1 MDPDE
6 AREYSESWENRKLEL
21 EVKQEHQKKKQKTSP
36 FSNSPGEIRD
46 SVKNS
51 LDIVSVIGKS
61 ISLHH
66 DGNGEYHG
74 ATSASSKS
82 GASLR
87 VNSRMQ
93 LYNNFATGDGRDV
106 FNWMAYENGLDCADD
121 FPTILRMAAEMAGIT
136 LEEVT
141 PEDVKKAEERQTVQD
156 VLTEAAAI
164 YHGNL
169 ASELREYI
177 NKKWSINDETID
189 MLKIGYAEPN
199 GDNLFSMS
207 DRDTLLKS
215 GLLLRFSNGSTKEFF
230 SGRIVFPYWKNGKVA
245 YFAARGDF
253 DLPVNT
259 PNVKYEKNGEELIKY
274 KKLLRH
280 NEKHPYVSECIDN
293 GYIWGEDT
301 VRGESHCVITEG
313 IADAIVLIQNGIPVL
328 SPVTTK
334 FAKHDITK
342 LVSIAKRLKTVYIAN
357 DNEKSGAGEDGALRT
372 GELLIKEGVDVRIIK
387 LPLPEGLD
395 KIDIAEY
402 FINNP
407 VKKFKDLMNGSI
419 PYYQYIISHLP
430 KSDNQTVNINT
441 ANQFLDE
448 MISLPIDVI
457 DNLINHEIKDR
468 FDFNRDD
475 CRNLKRY
482 FKRTKAEN
490 KDAQLSDIF
499 NKYTPPF
506 AEVADRIMERRAFF
520 TFDDTKEIYVYRNGV
535 FVSKGAETEIKQLSR
550 DICCQMYEQHDLLQV
565 VPSMTYVSEILELI
579 RVRTAVYR
587 DEIDNN
593 PKNKYIINM
602 KNGLYNIK
610 TGELTAHTE
619 EYISLRQIPVNYN
632 PAANAPKFR
641 KFMSE
646 IVTPEDA
653 QVLLEFIGY
662 SLIFDIKHDQ
672 AIMLQGT
679 GANGKSILLQFII
692 ALHGEENICSTSLQR
707 LCEDRFALSELY
719 GKPLNVFADLSDD
732 GIKDDAMFKNISSG
746 DMITA
751 QKKFGQPFQF
761 TNSARQIYSVNDVP
775 PVHKKTFAFFRRWI
789 LLCFPYTFVDNPA
802 PDTNERKIGKGL
814 LDALLTPEELSG
826 AFNLVIECMKHML
839 AKGKYSYASTVADVT
854 ELYTLKSD
862 PVKAFTD
869 RYTDASEYHISVQEM
884 YDGYVRWS
892 KHKDLKILTAQRLTR
907 HLKNLGFVESRPY
920 DDYGSRI
927 YAWMNVSFT
936 ESFDKEIPAE
946 IKAEQKK
953 LDDKYAKT
961 DKKIL
966 YWQQLGE
973 ILDNL
978 SEKTKDP
985 NHAQI
990 SLKEQEN
997 SPTIA

>member
-6 AREYSESWENRKLEL
+6 AREYSESWESRKLEL

-36 FSNSPGEIRD
+36 SPNSPGEIRD
-46 SVKNS
+46 RIKNS
-51 LDIVSVIGKS
+51 LDVVNVIGKS

-82 GASLR
+82 GASLK
-87 VNSRMQ
+87 VNFRMQ
-93 LYNNFATGDGRDV
+93 LYNNFATGDGGDV
-106 FNWMAYENGLDCADD
+106 FNWMAYENGLDCVDD
-121 FPTILRMAAEMAGIT
+121 FPKILRMAAEMAGIP
-136 LEEVT
+136 LEEAT
-141 PEDVKKAEERQTVQD
+141 PDDIKKAEERQTVQD
-156 VLTEAAAI
+156 ILTEAATI
-164 YHGNL
+164 YHGNVTP
-169 ASELREYI
+169 EIREYI
-177 NKKWSINDETID
+177 HKKWSINDETID
-189 MLKIGYAEPN
+189 MLKIGYAKP
-199 GDNLFSMS
+199 DSNLSSMS
-207 DRDTLLKS
+207 DRETILKS
-215 GLLLRFSNGSTKEFF
+215 GLLLRFSNGGIKDFF
-230 SGRIVFPYWKNGKVA
+230 LGRIVFPYWKNGKVVN
-245 YFAARGDF
+245 FAARGDQ
-253 DLPVNT
+253 DKLGT
-259 PNVKYEKNGEELIKY
+259 PNTEYEQAKY
-274 KKLLRH
+274 KKLLTH
-280 NEKHPYVSECIDN
+280 NDKHPYVSECVDN
-293 GYIWGEDT
+293 SYIWGEDT
-301 VRGESHCVITEG
+301 ARGQDYCVITEG
-313 IADAIVLIQNGIPVL
+313 IADAIVLMQNGIPVL

-334 FAKHDITK
+334 FAKHDIDK
-342 LVSIAKRLKTVYIAN
+342 LVNISKRLKTVYIAN
-357 DNEKSGAGEDGALRT
+357 DNEKSGAGEDGVLRT
-372 GELLIKEGVDVRIIK
+372 GAMLIKEGVDVRIIK

-407 VKKFKDLMNGSI
+407 VKDFKTLMDSSI
-419 PYYQYIISHLP
+419 PYYQYIISQLP

-441 ANQFLDE
+441 ANQFLE
-448 MISLPIDVI
+448 KLTSLPIDVI
-457 DNLINHEIKDR
+457 DNLINHEIKNR

-490 KDAQLSDIF
+490 KDEHLSDLF

-506 AEVADRIMERRAFF
+506 AEVANSIMECRAFF

-535 FVSKGAETEIKQLSR
+535 YVSKGAETEIKQLAR
-550 DICCQMYEQHDLLQV
+550 DRCCQMYEEHGLPPI

-602 KNGLYNIK
+602 KNGLYNIT

-619 EYISLRQIPVNYN
+619 EYISLRQIPVDYD
-632 PAANAPKFR
+632 PTANAPKFR

-662 SLIFDIKHDQ
+662 SLFFDMKHDQ
-672 AIMLQGT
+672 AIMLQGI

-732 GIKDDAMFKNISSG
+732 GIKDDAMFKNVSSG

-761 TNSARQIYSVNDVP
+761 RNTARQIYSVNDVP

-802 PDTNERKIGKGL
+802 PDTNERKKDKGL
-814 LDALLTPEELSG
+814 KDALLTQEELSG
-826 AFNLVIECMKHML
+826 AFNLTIDCMKHML
-839 AKGKYSYASTVADVT
+839 GNGKYSYASTVADVT

-869 RYTDASEYHISVQEM
+869 RYTDASEYHIPVQEM

-892 KHKDLKILTAQRLTR
+892 KYKGLKILTAQRITR
-907 HLKNLGFVESRPY
+907 RLKNLGFVESRPY

-927 YAWMNVSFT
+927 YAWVNVSFT
-936 ESFDKEIPAE
+936 DDFDKEIPAE
-946 IKAEQKK
+946 IKNEQKK
-953 LDDKYAKT
+953 
-961 DKKIL
+961 
-966 YWQQLGE
+966 
-973 ILDNL
+973 
-978 SEKTKDP
+978 
-985 NHAQI
+985 
-990 SLKEQEN
+990 
-997 SPTIA
+997 